1 MRSVGSKTLKFEI
14 DALETEGDS
23 RTLSNPKLFTVSGK
37 EATITQGSKFGVN
50 ETTTA
55 DGATKTTVKY
65 YDANLKLV
73 VTPLI
78 TGDGNVQLKV
88 LITNDTFDT
97 STTPPTIKKK
107 EVSTNLILSSGDI
120 AAVGGILTQTLSET
134 NKGIPLLEKFLE

>member
-1 MRSVGSKTLKFEI
+1 M
-14 DALETEGDS
+14 
-23 RTLSNPKLFTVSGK
+23 
-37 EATITQGSKFGVN
+37 
-50 ETTTA
+50 
-55 DGATKTTVKY
+55 
-65 YDANLKLV
+65 

-134 NKGIPLLEKFLE
+134 NKGIPLLRKIPGVGALFRSRADQDDKTELLIFLAPRIL